1 MYNDNHNNPIP
12 AIPDIKL
19 PDPAAPLRKRIG
31 IALAGIAGALAL
43 CCALT
48 AGIGIGIG
56 AIRLNNGEVVRGIST
71 PEPVIG
77 SAPAADN
84 TVASAQSITATPSRP
99 SASAANTTKPNS
111 GNGSELIIAPAP
123 AAAQSPDTALSPDTA
138 PIAPALDSPLPAAPP
153 TAAPTPAPVVQTPPD
168 VTERQLRIFEALW
181 ETVDANYIYPDFNG
195 LDWDETR
202 AQVRARIEQGMTDE
216 AFHAFLGQTISSL
229 NDEHSFYLSPSEAR
243 QEDEQYN
250 GTFEYAGVGIIT
262 DVNRDKGYIYV
273 LQVLDNSPAQAAGI
287 RPHDHILSIDGAAV
301 FDDKGE
307 SQSARFRGAIGSPVT
322 ALVRT
327 PGKAPREVTLTRSTI
342 NAKERVEYK
351 LLQNGTKKIGYILIP
366 TLMEED
372 IDERVRNALR
382 MLTTADKLDG
392 LIIDLRI
399 NSGGALDVLSP
410 TLGFFTKGDVGR
422 LVNRRGAR
430 LTIRARAENIGNS
443 QTVPIAVLIG
453 NATESYAEVLAGALH
468 ARGRAKLIGRNSA
481 GNIETLRAREFE
493 DGSRLWLAEEGFRL
507 MNGESWEGSGLKP
520 DIVVPQGWDEHTDED
535 DPAIAIAVQS
545 LIE

>member
-1 MYNDNHNNPIP
+1 MYNDNNSIP
-12 AIPDIKL
+12 SIPEIKL

-48 AGIGIGIG
+48 AGVGIGIG

-71 PEPVIG
+71 TV
-77 SAPAADN
+77 PAIVSGPAIDN
-84 TVASAQSITATPSRP
+84 PVASAQSVTATPSRP
-99 SASAANTTKPNS
+99 NAQAATGDTKQNTS
-111 GNGSELIIAPAP
+111 GAGSELIIAPAP
-123 AAAQSPDTALSPDTA
+123 VAQAPAAQPAS
-138 PIAPALDSPLPAAPP
+138 PALDSPLPAAPP
-153 TAAPTPAPVVQTPPD
+153 IAEPTQSPVVQVPPD

-181 ETVDANYIYPDFNG
+181 ETVDANYVYPDFNG

-202 AQVRARIEQGMTDE
+202 AQARARIEQGMTDE
-216 AFHAFLGQTISSL
+216 AFHAYLGQTITTL

-262 DVNRDKGYIYV
+262 AANRDKGYIYV

-301 FDDKGE
+301 FNEQGE
-307 SQSARFRGAIGSPVT
+307 SQSARFRGSVGSNVT
-322 ALVRT
+322 ALIRT
-327 PGKAPREVTLTRSTI
+327 PGKEPREVMLTRSTI

-382 MLTTADKLDG
+382 MLTSANKLDG

-422 LVNRRGAR
+422 LVNRRGSR

-453 NATESYAEVLAGALH
+453 NSTESYAEVLAGALQSK
-468 ARGRAKLIGRNSA
+468 GRAKLIGRNSA

-507 MNGESWEGSGLKP
+507 MNGQSWEGSGLKP

-535 DPAIAIAVQS
+535 DPAIAIAVQA